1 MKKLITLTFVLLFT
15 AGIVF
20 GQNNATVNQSGL
32 SNYVNIEQVYQGGSS
47 VSANEAIVEQI
58 GDNNIIEN
66 LRQRGAGNTY
76 DVYQQGD
83 GNLVTQFPRQ
93 GDTGPSF
100 NALIDIDQIGND
112 NVVHDAD
119 QSGYGNQITITQNG
133 NGNFAD
139 VEAQISPAGNQIV
152 GNTVVITQ
160 TGDGNAV
167 GTGTGT
173 GIYQNGTNNM
183 MTIVQENGSRAG
195 TMSIQNMF
203 GIPAQEGG
211 QGLVQLGANNTLT
224 INQMGLGS
232 EVRFVL
238 QDGTGNTAT
247 INQGLNSG
255 GMNTADVTQIGN
267 NNTATITQN

>member
-32 SNYVNIEQVYQGGSS
+32 SNNVNIEQVYQDGSS
-47 VSANEAIVEQI
+47 VLANEAIVEQV
-58 GDNNIIEN
+58 GDNNNVEN

-76 DVYQQGD
+76 NVYQQGR

-93 GDTGPSF
+93 GDAGPSY
-100 NALIDIDQIGND
+100 NALIDIDQIGSN
-112 NVVHDAD
+112 NIVHDAD
-119 QSGYGNQITITQNG
+119 QTGYGNQITIMQNG

-139 VEAQISPAGNQIV
+139 VEAQISPAGNQTI
-152 GNTVVITQ
+152 GNSIAITQ

-173 GIYQNGTNNM
+173 GIYQNGTNNV
-183 MTIVQENGSRAG
+183 MTIVQENGSHAG
-195 TMSIQNMF
+195 TMSVQNLF
-203 GIPAQEGG
+203 GVPGQEGG
-211 QGLVQLGANNTLT
+211 QGLVQLGANNTLS
-224 INQMGLGS
+224 INQLGMGS

-238 QDGTGNTAT
+238 QDGIGNTAT
-247 INQGLNSG
+247 ITQGLNNG
-255 GMNTADVTQIGN
+255 GANTASITQIGN